1 MKSNIGVIGLAVMG
15 ENLAQNIER
24 NGYRVSVFNIDKERV
39 TEFIKSIGANKNFY
53 GAYSFEELC
62 NSLERPRKI
71 MLMIKAGAPV
81 DETINNLLPY
91 LEKGDIIIDGG
102 NSDFNNTEMRMREL
116 DAQGIL
122 YVGSGVSG
130 GELGAL
136 NGPSLMPGGNK
147 GAWESIRPIFEDI
160 SAKAGKEN
168 SEACTTWIGGGGAG
182 HFVKMVHNGIEYGDM
197 QIICE
202 GYDIARKILKLNNER
217 LAELFKEWN
226 SGRLSSY
233 LIEITAE
240 ILAYKEGDEYVVD
253 KILDKAGQKGT
264 GKLSAIT
271 ALEQDIPLSLITQ
284 AVYSRYISAEKEL
297 REVLSGYY
305 SSEAND
311 NSDALQISCTAQEI
325 EAAIYA
331 AKLLSYAQGFNLI
344 YATSLANDWGIDLA
358 KVAKIWR
365 GGCIIRS
372 RFLDD
377 IAAAFEEGGKEND
390 GREDD
395 SRKKDGEKGS
405 NQYSSCNLLLSSFYK
420 SELLSTIPA
429 LKKVVA
435 TAALSGIPAA
445 CLSDALNYYNAITQ
459 KRLPANL
466 LQAQRDYFG
475 AHTYERVDA
484 ERGKFFHT
492 NWTGEG
498 GDTVSTVY

>member
-15 ENLAQNIER
+15 SNLAQNIER
-24 NGYRVSVFNIDKERV
+24 NGYRVSVFNVTTERV
-39 TEFIKSIGANKNFY
+39 KEFMSDIATNKNFY
-53 GAYSFEELC
+53 GAYSFEEFC
-62 NSLERPRKI
+62 NSLESPRKI
-71 MLMIKAGAPV
+71 MLMIKAGKPV
-81 DETINNLLPY
+81 DETINKLLPY
-91 LEKGDIIIDGG
+91 LERGDIIIDGG
-102 NSDFNNTEMRMREL
+102 NSDFNDTEMRVREL
-116 DAQGIL
+116 ESQGIL

-136 NGPSLMPGGNK
+136 NGPSIMPGGRK
-147 GAWESIRPIFEDI
+147 EAWESIKPIFEDI
-160 SAKAGKEN
+160 SAKAGKDN
-168 SEACTTWIGGGGAG
+168 SEACTTWIGGGGSG

-202 GYDIARKILKLNNER
+202 GYDIARKVLKLNNEE
-217 LAELFKEWN
+217 LAKLFTKWN

-233 LIEITAE
+233 LIEITAD
-240 ILAYKEGDEYVVD
+240 ILAYKENGEYVVD

-271 ALEQDIPLSLITQ
+271 ALEQDIPLNLITQ
-284 AVYSRYISAEKEL
+284 SVFSRYISAEKEL
-297 REVLSGYY
+297 REVLNGYY
-305 SSEAND
+305 AESSCGCNGAA
-311 NSDALQISCTAQEI
+311 SQVSCNEDEI

-344 YATSLANDWGIDLA
+344 YATSNANGWDIDLA

-372 RFLDD
+372 IFLDD
-377 IAAAFEEGGKEND
+377 IAKAFETSS
-390 GREDD
+390 REEA
-395 SRKKDGEKGS
+395 S
-405 NQYSSCNLLLSSFYK
+405 NLLLSSFYQN
-420 SELLSTIPA
+420 ELLGAIPA
-429 LKKVVA
+429 LRKVVA
-435 TAALSGIPAA
+435 TAALSGIPVA
-445 CLSDALNYYNAITQ
+445 CLCAALNYYNAITQ
-459 KRLPANL
+459 DSLPANL